1 MQKQE
6 GTFVRHEACPECGSN
21 DNRAIY
27 DNGDKKTYYCFG
39 CEDTGILNEDI
50 KVQTKT
56 YDNGAEFMNTRETV
70 QEINEFQ
77 ERGFRERNI
86 TKTVASIYGVKVGYD
101 EDGKSIKYH
110 YYPVTN
116 KSKIVGYERR
126 EVSNKKFIAIGS
138 VKNSDELFGQS
149 KFPPGSCKRIVVTE
163 GALDAMAVQQVWL
176 DKKQEWAVVS
186 VINGAGNA
194 YKQVTANLEYL
205 NSFDEVVFLFDA
217 DEQGRDGAEICA
229 KLVRTGKARI
239 GALGRYGKDASDYLV
254 ANKTYELEKAI
265 WNAEKYSPAGIVNS
279 ADTWTLFNEDR
290 RDDSVPYPDCFGDVN
305 KMTFGRRTGELTI
318 FTAGTG
324 SGKSSFVREDIY
336 HVLQT
341 TDIQI
346 GIVSLEESIRETL
359 DGLVGLHLN
368 KRISLPDVPFDRE
381 GKEGQEAWEAVAG
394 DGRLTLL
401 DHQGSLSD
409 SSLMDKIEFMAASG
423 CKFIYLDHITIAVS
437 EVDGNVNEAM
447 DKTMSNLLKL
457 CKKHDIWVGVVS
469 HLRKT
474 GGQGKTYE
482 EGAAITEDALKGSGS
497 LKQIAFQIIGFSRN
511 KYEEDEFERT
521 KVKISVLKNRFTGHT
536 GPAGNARFDD
546 VTGRL
551 TVVPEE
557 FENGKE
563 FG

>member
-1 MQKQE
+1 MKQE
-6 GTFVRHEACPECGSN
+6 GVFVRHESCPECGSN
-21 DNRAIY
+21 DNRAVY
-27 DNGDKKTYYCFG
+27 DNGDKMTYYCFG
-39 CEDTGILNEDI
+39 CEDTGIYLTVDEVEERLNI
-50 KVQTKT
+50 KTQGT
-56 YDNGAEFMNTRETV
+56 EFMNMRETV
-70 QEINEFQ
+70 DEVNEFPV
-77 ERGFRERNI
+77 RGFRERKI
-86 TKTVASIYGVKVGYD
+86 KKSVADLYGVKIGYD
-101 EDGKSIKYH
+101 EKDGSTIQYH
-110 YYPVTN
+110 YYPVTR
-116 KSKIVGYERR
+116 KSKTVGYERR
-126 EVSNKKFIAIGS
+126 EVAQKKFIAIGS

-149 KFPPGSCKRIVVTE
+149 LFPAGGCKRLVITE
-163 GALDAMAVQQVWL
+163 GALDAMAVQQVYK
-176 DKKQEWAVVS
+176 DKGQEWAVVS

-194 YKQVTANLEYL
+194 YKQITSNLEYV
-205 NSFDEVVFLFDA
+205 NSFEEVVFLFDA
-217 DEQGRDGAEICA
+217 DEQGKDGAEVCA
-229 KLVRTGKARI
+229 KLVRTGKAKI
-239 GALGRYGKDASDYLV
+239 GVLGRYGKDASDYLV
-254 ANKTYELEKAI
+254 SDHSYELEKAI

-279 ADTWTLFNEDR
+279 ADTWALFNEDR
-290 RDDSVPYPDCFGDVN
+290 RDDSILYPECFGNVN

-341 TDIQI
+341 TQIQI

-368 KRISLPDVPFDRE
+368 KRINLPDTPFDRE
-381 GKEGQEAWEAVAG
+381 GDEGQEAWKAVAG

-447 DKTMSNLLKL
+447 DKTMSDLLKL
-457 CKKHDIWVGVVS
+457 CKKHDIWIGVVS

-536 GPAGNARFDD
+536 GPAGSSRFDD
-546 VTGRL
+546 LTGRL
-551 TVVPEE
+551 TVIPEE
-557 FENGKE
+557 FV
-563 FG
+563 